1 VRILLRTDGR
11 VEAGK
16 VAKSAERKARG
27 PLKTFAIMAR
37 AEVMLADDQPKIAA
51 EYLRS
56 HLEEDEGVG
65 TLLIDA
71 LLRASEK
78 ASSPDEHDE
87 LVEQAASV
95 PISTTLSHNVPVQVV
110 LVRLAMAR
118 RDRAAFD
125 TVLANLAAT
134 RINPGELQR
143 LRLLW

>member
-1 VRILLRTDGR
+1 MRILLRTDGR

-125 TVLANLAAT
+125 TVPANLAAT